1 MIERR
6 DPLDGLIHEYGLR
19 SVIGISAPAG
29 FDVSRWPDSLFTIYA
44 IFTAAMKMAGS
55 INIPPGPTGY
65 VLELVRRI
73 PGLEDAAAEADLL
86 SLRESGPAV
95 RVEFRQRVRTPEAWS
110 VIRGRDELDEI
121 SLPPLLLVAEDSTED
136 ARRLLDAHG
145 IGIVDARGRA
155 RIRFPGLVVHVE
167 RRERDGKRGAVASG
181 RRLAGRAAV
190 AAQALLL
197 EPEREWT
204 VAGLARASEVST
216 ALAHYVLARMEKEGI
231 AQSRGSGPRKV
242 RVLSNPSALLDLWAE
257 EAHDRGVRGLSCY
270 RFAATSRALTEDVS
284 RALAGADVG
293 HAVTGAAAADLLA
306 PFLSAISAVSLWV
319 GARHPLGEVARLL
332 DAEPVERGANLM
344 LRQARD
350 DSPLAF
356 TEQHRGVW
364 LANRFRVYVDLRSDP
379 RRGVEQADHLRSE
392 AIGF

>member
-1 MIERR
+1 M
-6 DPLDGLIHEYGLR
+6 DMTR
-19 SVIGISAPAG
+19 SVNMSGGA
-29 FDVSRWPDSLFTIYA
+29 
-44 IFTAAMKMAGS
+44 
-55 INIPPGPTGY
+55 TGY

-86 SLRESGPAV
+86 LLTENGPAV

-110 VIRGRDELDEI
+110 AIRGQDELAER
-121 SLPPLLLVAEDSTED
+121 SPSPPLLLVAEDSTAD

-155 RIRFPGLVVHVE
+155 QIRFPGLVVHVE
-167 RRERDGKRGAVASG
+167 RRGGGGKLGAGVSE

-197 EPEREWT
+197 DPEREWT
-204 VAGLARASEVST
+204 VAGLARGAEVST
-216 ALAHYVLARMEKEGI
+216 TLAHYVLARLEKEGI
-231 AQSRGSGPRKV
+231 ARSRGSGPRKV

-257 EAHDRGVRGLSCY
+257 EAHDRGVHGLSCH
-270 RFAATSRALTEDVS
+270 RFATTSRALTEDAS
-284 RALAGADVG
+284 RSLAGADVG

-306 PFLSAISAVSLWV
+306 PFLSAVPVVSLWV
-319 GARHPLGEVARLL
+319 AARHQLGEVAALL
-332 DAEPVERGANLM
+332 DAEPVQRGANLV
-344 LRQARD
+344 LHQARD

-356 TEQHRGVW
+356 AERHRDVW

-379 RRGVEQADHLRSE
+379 QRGAEQADHLRRE

>member
-1 MIERR
+1 MR
-6 DPLDGLIHEYGLR
+6 GG
-19 SVIGISAPAG
+19 A
-29 FDVSRWPDSLFTIYA
+29 
-44 IFTAAMKMAGS
+44 
-55 INIPPGPTGY
+55 TGH
-65 VLELVRRI
+65 VLELVRGV
-73 PGLEDAAAEADLL
+73 PGLEDAAATADLL
-86 SLRESGPAV
+86 LLTDDGPAV

-110 VIRGRDELDEI
+110 AIRSEEQLAER
-121 SLPPLLLVAEDSTED
+121 SPSPPPLLLVAEDSTAE

-155 RIRFPGLVVHVE
+155 QIRFPGLVVHVE
-167 RRERDGKRGAVASG
+167 RKGGGGKLGAGASE

-197 EPEREWT
+197 NPEREWT
-204 VAGLARASEVST
+204 VAELAREASVST
-216 ALAHYVLARMEKEGI
+216 TLAHYVLARLERDGI
-231 AQSRGSGPRKV
+231 IQSRGAGPRKV

-257 EAHDRGVRGLSCY
+257 EAHDRGVHSLSCH
-270 RFAATSRALTEDVS
+270 RFATTSRALTEDAS
-284 RALAGADVG
+284 HALAGADVD

-306 PFLSAISAVSLWV
+306 PFLSAVPVVSLWV
-319 GARHPLGEVARLL
+319 GARHQLSDLARLL
-332 DAEPVERGANLM
+332 DAEPVDRGANLI

-356 TEQHRGVW
+356 AERHGDVR

-379 RRGVEQADHLRSE
+379 QRGFEQADHLRSE

>member
-1 MIERR
+1 MEQRVTR
-6 DPLDGLIHEYGLR
+6 QEDDQQTL
-19 SVIGISAPAG
+19 A
-29 FDVSRWPDSLFTIYA
+29 LFTIHA
-44 IFTAAMKMAGS
+44 IFTAAMNMARS
-55 INIPPGPTGY
+55 VNTIPGPTGY

-86 SLRESGPAV
+86 LLRESGPAV
-95 RVEFRQRVRTPEAWS
+95 RVEFKQRVRTPEAWS
-110 VIRGRDELDEI
+110 AIRGRDELDAI

-167 RRERDGKRGAVASG
+167 RRGVGKRGAVASE

-204 VAGLARASEVST
+204 VAGLARAAEVST
-216 ALAHYVLARMEKEGI
+216 ALAYYVLARLEKEGI
-231 AQSRGSGPRKV
+231 AESRGGGPRKV

-257 EAHDRGVRGLSCY
+257 EAHDRGVRGFSCY

-284 RALAGADVG
+284 RALAGAAVG

-306 PFLSAISAVSLWV
+306 PFLSAVPVVSLWV
-319 GARHPLGEVARLL
+319 DARHQLGEVARLL
-332 DAEPVERGANLM
+332 DAEPVQRGANLM

-379 RRGVEQADHLRSE
+379 QRGVEQADHLRKE

>member
-1 MIERR
+1 MS
-6 DPLDGLIHEYGLR
+6 GG
-19 SVIGISAPAG
+19 A
-29 FDVSRWPDSLFTIYA
+29 
-44 IFTAAMKMAGS
+44 
-55 INIPPGPTGY
+55 TGY

-73 PGLEDAAAEADLL
+73 PGLEDAVAEGDLL
-86 SLRESGPAV
+86 LLTESGPVV

-110 VIRGRDELDEI
+110 AIRGEDELAG
-121 SLPPLLLVAEDSTED
+121 SSPPPPLLLVAEDSTED
-136 ARRLLDAHG
+136 ARRLLDANG
-145 IGIVDARGRA
+145 IGIVDARGCA
-155 RIRFPGLVVHVE
+155 QISFPGFVVHVE
-167 RRERDGKRGAVASG
+167 RRGGNGQRGTGASE

-204 VAGLARASEVST
+204 VAALAREADVST
-216 ALAHYVLARMEKEGI
+216 TLAHYVLARLEKEGI

-270 RFAATSRALTEDVS
+270 RFATTPRALTEDVS
-284 RALAGADVG
+284 QTLADADVD

-306 PFLSAISAVSLWV
+306 PLLSAVPVVSLWV
-319 GARHPLGEVARLL
+319 GARHQLGKVARLL
-332 DAEPVERGANLM
+332 GTEPVERGANLL

-356 TEQHRGVW
+356 TERRRDVW

-379 RRGVEQADHLRSE
+379 QRGVEQADHLRRE
-392 AIGF
+392 TIGF